1 MPPTYLVGYIGG
13 ICERDL
19 QLTWLCVLA
28 THFPASEH
36 GEVVQRRGA
45 VFLDGHRGAEG
56 YPASGLFGG
65 DAERFIGQ
73 DAGQLRDVL
82 RDLSTVPYCDG
93 CSVDCN
99 YEFLVVSYFSIV
111 NYQFSIS
118 LNLLVIIEK
127 MRKSRVSENWA
138 KLAWALSSVSDFDES
153 QSAILYGN
161 SIRIFL

>member
-82 RDLSTVPYCDG
+82 NVRLGVVLRLRCLSIF
-93 CSVDCN
+93 N
-99 YEFLVVSYFSIV
+99 FLKPSCH
-111 NYQFSIS
+111 NWET
-118 LNLLVIIEK
+118 EK